1 MYLIE
6 RITTYL

>member
-6 RITTYL
+6 R